1 MKEMQEAE
9 RRRRIGA
16 AIRIQACAPRRHA
29 RALMRCAARGL
40 TLLLMA
46 RLALPPYPWVQGVLC
61 AVLKPDRL
69 HWGVLV
75 CTRRY
80 WRMHSAKR
88 MRQAAANNGKGKA
101 KGGGGKKG
109 KKK

>member
-1 MKEMQEAE
+1 MRSPPPCVRAHALRCEGFNVVVNG
-9 RRRRIGA
+9 RTGA
-16 AIRIQACAPRRHA
+16 
-29 RALMRCAARGL
+29 
-40 TLLLMA
+40 
-46 RLALPPYPWVQGVLC
+46 PPYPPWVQGVLC

-88 MRQAAANNGKGKA
+88 MRQAAANKGKGKA